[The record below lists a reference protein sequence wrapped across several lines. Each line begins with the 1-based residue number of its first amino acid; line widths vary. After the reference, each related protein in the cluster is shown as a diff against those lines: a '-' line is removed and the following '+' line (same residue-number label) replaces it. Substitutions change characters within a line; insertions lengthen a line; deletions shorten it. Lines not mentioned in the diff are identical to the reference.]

1 MERNLSQSC
10 GREGKREGKIPCGR
24 RICREFGP
32 FRHDMRRKGLGFWG
46 LAAKFP
52 KRGSREFFFLPRAGN
67 AQGIFRTEQGFSA
80 RSPRI
85 ATWAAQNRNIVS
97 HLPPDRPP

>member
-52 KRGSREFFFLPRAGN
+52 KRGSREFFFAPSRERAGN
-67 AQGIFRTEQGFSA
+67 FSHGAGILGEVASHCNLGGAKSKHCFAF
-80 RSPRI
+80 
-85 ATWAAQNRNIVS
+85 AA
-97 HLPPDRPP
+97 